1 MLSLCGIMKYLIYIL
16 VYCKLAQG
24 NVLQCLNPNTV
35 YLQLEIYVCKVFL
48 TWEAIQRDL
57 DRLEK

>member
-1 MLSLCGIMKYLIYIL
+1 MKYLIYIL

-24 NVLQCLNPNTV
+24 NVLQCLNPNTI